1 MQTSTTIR
9 TLEKAG
15 LTVRKC
21 ERPYG
26 SGEYRTEHNGK
37 ELTWYDQEGYVV
49 NLHTKRISEATD
61 SQTDYFPGSYWD
73 SLRQAMRSLGLS

>member
-21 ERPYG
+21 ERPCG
-26 SGEYRTEHNGK
+26 SGEYRTEHAGK
-37 ELTWYDQEGYVV
+37 ELTFYDQEGTVV
-49 NLHTKRISEATD
+49 LLHTKRLSEETD
-61 SQTDYFPGSYWD
+61 SQTDHFPGFYWD
-73 SLRQAMRSLGLS
+73 YLRQAMRSLGLA